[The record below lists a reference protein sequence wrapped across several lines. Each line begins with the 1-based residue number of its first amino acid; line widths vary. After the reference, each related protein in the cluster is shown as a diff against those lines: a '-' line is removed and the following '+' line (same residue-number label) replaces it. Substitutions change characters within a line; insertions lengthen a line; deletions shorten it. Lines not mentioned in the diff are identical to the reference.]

1 MSVNLYLKSL
11 RVRNQ
16 LTQLDV
22 AIKLNL
28 TVSAYNRKENG
39 KRDFTL
45 TEALAISGI
54 FEKPIEEIFID

>member
-45 TEALAISGI
+45 TEALAISDI